1 MARIKKNTCSSDLT
15 MQYSN
20 MLYNIDR
27 IADNCVSISEEAMD
41 NISFQKL
48 YQNNAEQDQSKTE
61 RTRLPIC

>member
-48 YQNNAEQDQSKTE
+48 YQNNAEQDQSKTGGTAE
-61 RTRLPIC
+61 

>member
-41 NISFQKL
+41 NISFQKW
-48 YQNNAEQDQSKTE
+48 YQNNAEQDQSKTGGTAE
-61 RTRLPIC
+61 

>member
-48 YQNNAEQDQSKTE
+48 YQNNAEQNQSKTGGTAE
-61 RTRLPIC
+61 